1 MRTLLHEIFGS
12 ITQNIL
18 AVIAIIAVSAY
29 SYYFIEFQLNLF
41 PKISRSAY
49 SILFNF
55 IPLAASYWF
64 IAKAFCAFRHIEF
77 DFAFCIILC
86 PILSIIFW
94 SLFGNQLKKKQEE
107 SGDVCNN
114 KVTSFVKNIM
124 NYDFFAI
131 SQLIGIAGAIL
142 GALVFVCAGFNVIT
156 GINTDKIGKIILH
169 FLFGTLILMF
179 AALLM
184 AFVSALYADICK
196 SVEKEEALQK
206 YYENTCKEY
215 ELLCIKHERLESE
228 NRYLLAQIESL
239 ESQIKE
245 YEDKQKD

>member
-1 MRTLLHEIFGS
+1 MRTLLHKIFES

-18 AVIAIIAVSAY
+18 AVIEIVAVSAY
-29 SYYFIEFQLNLF
+29 SYHFIEFQLNLF

-64 IAKAFCAFRHIEF
+64 IIKAFFSFRHIELNF
-77 DFAFCIILC
+77 TFSIIFC

-94 SLFGNQLKKKQEE
+94 SLFGNSIKEKQEK
-107 SGDVCNN
+107 SGDICNN
-114 KVTSFVKNIM
+114 KVTAFVKNIM

-131 SQLIGIAGAIL
+131 SQLIGMAGTIL
-142 GALVFVCAGFNVIT
+142 VALAFVCIGFNLIT
-156 GINTDKIGKIILH
+156 GINTDKIVEII
-169 FLFGTLILMF
+169 FYFVIGTIALGF

-184 AFVSALYADICK
+184 AFVSALYADISK
-196 SVEKEEALQK
+196 SVENKEALQK
-206 YYENTCKEY
+206 YYENICKEY
-215 ELLCIKHERLESE
+215 ESLCIRHEHLQSENKYLLKQIERLESQ
-228 NRYLLAQIESL
+228 L
-239 ESQIKE
+239 KE

>member
-1 MRTLLHEIFGS
+1 MLHEIIGS
-12 ITQNIL
+12 ITQNL
-18 AVIAIIAVSAY
+18 LSVIAIIAVSAY

-64 IAKAFCAFRHIEF
+64 IAKAFCIFRHIEF
-77 DFAFCIILC
+77 DFAFFIIC
-86 PILSIIFW
+86 PIISIVCW
-94 SLFGNQLKKKQEE
+94 SLFGNSIKERQEA
-107 SGDVCNN
+107 SGDICNN
-114 KVTSFVKNIM
+114 KVTAFVKNIM

-131 SQLIGIAGAIL
+131 SQIIGIASIVLVAL
-142 GALVFVCAGFNVIT
+142 GFVCAGFNVVT
-156 GINTDKIGKIILH
+156 GINTDKIGKIILY
-169 FLFGTLILMF
+169 FFSGTLALSF

-184 AFVSALYADICK
+184 HVVSALYATINEN
-196 SVEKEEALQK
+196 VEKKEALQK

>member
-64 IAKAFCAFRHIEF
+64 IAKAFCIFRHIEF
-77 DFAFCIILC
+77 DFTFFMIFC

-114 KVTSFVKNIM
+114 KVTAFVKNIM

-156 GINTDKIGKIILH
+156 GINTDKIGKIILY
-169 FLFGTLILMF
+169 FLCGTLILMF

-184 AFVSALYADICK
+184 AFVSALYATINEN
-196 SVEKEEALQK
+196 VEKKEALQK
-206 YYENTCKEY
+206 YYENICKEY
-215 ELLCIKHERLESE
+215 ESLCIKHERLESE

>member
-1 MRTLLHEIFGS
+1 MLHEIFGS
-12 ITQNIL
+12 ITQNL
-18 AVIAIIAVSAY
+18 LSVIAIIAVSAY

-64 IAKAFCAFRHIEF
+64 IIKAFFSFRHIELNF
-77 DFAFCIILC
+77 TFSIIFC

-94 SLFGNQLKKKQEE
+94 SLFGNSIKEKQEK
-107 SGDVCNN
+107 SGDICNN
-114 KVTSFVKNIM
+114 KVTAFVKNIM

-131 SQLIGIAGAIL
+131 SQLIGMAGTIL
-142 GALVFVCAGFNVIT
+142 VALAFVCIGFNLIT
-156 GINTDKIGKIILH
+156 GINTDKIVEII
-169 FLFGTLILMF
+169 FYFVIGTIALGF

-184 AFVSALYADICK
+184 AFVSALYADISK
-196 SVEKEEALQK
+196 SVENKEALQK
-206 YYENTCKEY
+206 YYENICKEY
-215 ELLCIKHERLESE
+215 ESLCIRHEHLQSENKYLLKQIERLESQ
-228 NRYLLAQIESL
+228 L
-239 ESQIKE
+239 KE

>member
-1 MRTLLHEIFGS
+1 MRTLLHKIFES

-18 AVIAIIAVSAY
+18 AVIEIVAVSAY
-29 SYYFIEFQLNLF
+29 SYHFIEFQLNLF

-64 IAKAFCAFRHIEF
+64 IIKAFFTFRHIELNF
-77 DFAFCIILC
+77 TFSIIFC

-94 SLFGNQLKKKQEE
+94 SLFGNSIKEKQEA
-107 SGDVCNN
+107 SGDICNN
-114 KVTSFVKNIM
+114 KVTAFVKNIM

-131 SQLIGIAGAIL
+131 SQMIGIASAIL
-142 GALVFVCAGFNVIT
+142 GALGFVCAGFNVIT
-156 GINTDKIGKIILH
+156 GINTDKIGKIILY
-169 FLFGTLILMF
+169 FLFGTIILMV

-184 AFVSALYADICK
+184 AFVSALYASINEN
-196 SVEKEEALQK
+196 VEKKEALQK
-206 YYENTCKEY
+206 YYENICKEY
-215 ELLCIKHERLESE
+215 ESLCKRHENLQSE

>member
-12 ITQNIL
+12 ITQNL
-18 AVIAIIAVSAY
+18 LSVIAIIAVSAY

-49 SILFNF
+49 SIFNF
-55 IPLAASYWF
+55 IPLAVSYWF
-64 IAKAFCAFRHIEF
+64 IAKAFCIFRHIEF
-77 DFAFCIILC
+77 DFTFFMIFC
-86 PILSIIFW
+86 PIISIVYW
-94 SLFGNQLKKKQEE
+94 NLFGNGIKERQEA
-107 SGDVCNN
+107 SGDICNN
-114 KVTSFVKNIM
+114 KVTAFVKNIM

-131 SQLIGIAGAIL
+131 SQIIGIAGIVL
-142 GALVFVCAGFNVIT
+142 LALYFVCGVFNEIT
-156 GINTDKIGKIILH
+156 GINTDKIGKIILY
-169 FLFGTLILMF
+169 LFIGTLALGF

-184 AFVSALYADICK
+184 HIVSALYSDVSK
-196 SVEKEEALQK
+196 SVEKKEALQK
-206 YYENTCKEY
+206 YYENICKEY
-215 ELLCIKHERLESE
+215 ESLCKRHERLESE

>member
-1 MRTLLHEIFGS
+1 MLHKIFES

-18 AVIAIIAVSAY
+18 AVIEIIAVSAY
-29 SYYFIEFQLNLF
+29 SYHFIEFQLNLF

-64 IAKAFCAFRHIEF
+64 IIKAFFAFQHSEF
-77 DFAFCIILC
+77 NFAFCIILC

-94 SLFGNQLKKKQEE
+94 SLFGNSIKEKQEA
-107 SGDVCNN
+107 SGDICNN
-114 KVTSFVKNIM
+114 KVTAFVKNIM

-131 SQLIGIAGAIL
+131 SQMIGIAGTIL
-142 GALVFVCAGFNVIT
+142 VALCYVCIGFNLIT
-156 GINTDKIGKIILH
+156 GINTDKIVEII
-169 FLFGTLILMF
+169 FYFVIGTIALGF

-184 AFVSALYADICK
+184 AFVSALYADVSK
-196 SVEKEEALQK
+196 SVEKKEALQK
-206 YYENTCKEY
+206 YYENICKEY
-215 ELLCIKHERLESE
+215 ESLCKRHERLESE

>member
-1 MRTLLHEIFGS
+1 MLHEIFGS
-12 ITQNIL
+12 ITQNL
-18 AVIAIIAVSAY
+18 LSVIAIIAVSAY

-64 IAKAFCAFRHIEF
+64 IIKAFCAFRHNEF
-77 DFAFCIILC
+77 NFAFCIILC
-86 PILSIIFW
+86 PIISIVCW
-94 SLFGNQLKKKQEE
+94 NLFGNGIKERQEA
-107 SGDVCNN
+107 SGDICNN
-114 KVTSFVKNIM
+114 KVTAFVKNIM

-131 SQLIGIAGAIL
+131 FKMIGIAGAIL
-142 GALVFVCAGFNVIT
+142 GALFFVCAGFNVIT
-156 GINTDKIGKIILH
+156 GINTDKIGKIILY
-169 FLFGTLILMF
+169 FLFGTLILMV

-184 AFVSALYADICK
+184 AFVSALYADISK
-196 SVEKEEALQK
+196 SVENKEALQK